1 MNLIQMDRQ
10 TTSSVS
16 EPIPHMGG
24 IVLCGGKSSRM
35 GQPKAW
41 LPFGNEVL
49 LQRIV
54 RILGEVVSPIVVV
67 AAQGQE
73 LPELPPEVL
82 ITRDEREALGPVG
95 GLAAGFAALRGRADA
110 AYVSACDVPLLMPA
124 IVRHICGQ
132 LGGSDI
138 AIPVDGQFPHPLAAV
153 YRLSLEQ
160 RVQELLEAG
169 RLRPIF
175 LWEGAKVT
183 SIAVDSLK
191 ALDPELNSFR
201 NANTPEEF
209 EAILTL
215 ALGT

>member
-1 MNLIQMDRQ
+1 MTQ
-10 TTSSVS
+10 TSRSAAKEHT
-16 EPIPHMGG
+16 PRIGG

-41 LPFGNEVL
+41 LPFGDEVL
-49 LQRIV
+49 LQRVV

-67 AAQGQE
+67 AAAGQE
-73 LPELPPEVL
+73 LPPLSPEVL

-95 GLAAGFAALRGRADA
+95 GLAAGCAALRGRADA
-110 AYVSACDVPLLMPA
+110 AYVSACDVPLLMTA

-132 LGGSDI
+132 LGDSDI
-138 AIPVDGQFPHPLAAV
+138 AIPIDGQFPHPLAAV

-160 RVQELLEAG
+160 RVHELLAAG

-183 SIAVDSLK
+183 FIPVDSLRD
-191 ALDPELNSFR
+191 LDPRLDSFR

-209 EAILTL
+209 EAIR
-215 ALGT
+215 ALVRRP